1 MTYTERAF
9 NVTDEDEI
17 KRIREYIAA
26 LKAELARVRSLDP
39 VEANWDYI
47 GAVQRKI
54 DALLNYP
61 RNVRPPADTAELAR
75 LEAELNTL
83 MEEEQQIL
91 NTPPIDNAALAA
103 NRAAQAA
110 VEAEIN
116 AILAA
121 PPTQG
126 LTEGQKDELTRLYD
140 ERADAIQRYRVAREP
155 KRGGLMRTDAQAWED
170 ITGDVVWAQTAFTQA
185 ARTGPGSFTITLR
198 GSHPFRAGEEI
209 RLDIDDLRTFG
220 GWVTSV
226 ERGYFFADSTSPKT
240 VLHGTDYNILFDR
253 LALRNYPWEYS
264 ASLAR
269 SRMMMGTYRNWPD
282 FLQGTLDSDM
292 IDVVFGEYLLPDL
305 PMGFDYESGVVP
317 ITTPAPVSTWAMP
330 EAGSTVRRF
339 MQSIS
344 MITSGVWFIDP
355 YMVLR
360 YTDRT
365 IPTGPIMPDESP
377 IAITDGLGGISSQNM
392 VITTDISPMK
402 NDVFVWGTLAE
413 TISGEIMLQRD
424 VGDVTFWERYW
435 INLINLNQLAL
446 NRVLAIPLSKRTAKQ
461 KKAITT
467 YRNRIAA
474 YNVKLQDVR
483 ARSWDPT
490 SGLPRPANAIVNSV
504 DTWGRWQTGEFR
516 SDIHDQDWLQMRA
529 HAILNRYDEPLITAK
544 ATIWDPGF
552 QAGHVVPVKSS
563 VHGVDTTLVIRQ
575 LDISFSIPK
584 EPHDGKFYALPRFDL
599 QLGLEPEA
607 PWNIYDFLPFPDGGA
622 AGLGGDT
629 TGG

>member
-9 NVTDEDEI
+9 NVSDEDEI

-39 VEANWDYI
+39 VEASWDAI
-47 GAVQRKI
+47 GVVQRQI

-61 RNVRPPADTAELAR
+61 KNARPPADTAELAR

-91 NTPPIDNAALAA
+91 STPPIDNAALAA

-116 AILAA
+116 VILSE

-126 LTEGQKDELTRLYD
+126 LTEAQKDGLTRLYA
-140 ERADAIQRYRVAREP
+140 ERDDVIQRYRAAREP
-155 KRGGLMRTDAQAWED
+155 KRNGLMRTDPLAWQD
-170 ITGDVVWAQTAFTQA
+170 ITGDVVWAQTNFTQA
-185 ARTGPGSFTITLR
+185 ARTGPGSFTITLK

-209 RLDIDDLRTFG
+209 RLAIDEFLTFG
-220 GWVTSV
+220 GWVTGV
-226 ERGYFFADSTSPKT
+226 DRGYFFADSIEPKT

-269 SRMMMGTYRNWPD
+269 SRMMMGAYRNWPD
-282 FLQGTLDSDM
+282 FTQGTMDSDM
-292 IDVVFGEYLLPDL
+292 IDVVFGEYLSPDL
-305 PMGFDYESGVVP
+305 PMGFDFTSGVES

-365 IPTGPIMPDESP
+365 LLTGPPY
-377 IAITDGLGGISSQNM
+377 AITDGLGGISSQNM
-392 VITTDISPMK
+392 TISTDISPMT

-413 TISGEIMLQRD
+413 TVSGEIMVQRD
-424 VGDVTFWERYW
+424 VGDADFWERYW
-435 INLINLNQLAL
+435 INRINLTQAAL
-446 NRVLAIPLSKRTAKQ
+446 TKLLNIPLSKRTAKQ
-461 KKAITT
+461 KSAITT
-467 YRNRIAA
+467 YRNRITA
-474 YNVKLQDVR
+474 YNANLADVR

-529 HAILNRYDEPLITAK
+529 HAILNRYDEPLIKAR
-544 ATIWDPGF
+544 ATIWDPGY
-552 QAGHVVPVKSS
+552 QAGHVVNVKSS
-563 VHGVDTTLVIRQ
+563 AHGLDTTLVIRQ
-575 LDISFSIPK
+575 LDISFSVSK

-599 QLGLEPEA
+599 EMGLEPEA
-607 PWNIYDFLPFPDGGA
+607 PWNIYDFLPFPDGGT